1 MKKFLMTFFICLVL
15 VFVFMFFGGSML
27 LDLSRHFYAFLVFI
41 SLVLAVL
48 ITVLE
53 GLWEKL
59 ESLEKR
65 VQELEGREN
74 PPEEQIQSLENRKD
88 LRDKENNR

>member
-41 SLVLAVL
+41 SLALAVL
-48 ITVLE
+48 VTVLE
-53 GLWEKL
+53 ALWEKL
-59 ESLEKR
+59 EALEKQVR
-65 VQELEGREN
+65 ALEEDT
-74 PPEEQIQSLENRKD
+74 PEEQIQSLENRED
-88 LRDKENNR
+88 LRD

>member
-15 VFVFMFFGGSML
+15 VFVFMFFCGSML

-48 ITVLE
+48 VTVLE
-53 GLWEKL
+53 ALWEKL
-59 ESLEKR
+59 EALEKR
-65 VQELEGREN
+65 IQELEGREDT
-74 PPEEQIQSLENRKD
+74 PKEQIQFLENRED
-88 LRDKENNR
+88 LRDKENKQ

>member
-27 LDLSRHFYAFLVFI
+27 LDTSRHFGAFLVFV

-48 ITVLE
+48 VSILE
-53 GLWEKL
+53 ALWERL
-59 ESLEKR
+59 EALEKR
-65 VQELEGREN
+65 IQELEGKGSEHGE
-74 PPEEQIQSLENRKD
+74 P
-88 LRDKENNR
+88 

>member
-41 SLVLAVL
+41 SLALAVL
-48 ITVLE
+48 VTVLE
-53 GLWEKL
+53 ALWEKL
-59 ESLEKR
+59 EALEKQVR
-65 VQELEGREN
+65 ALEEDT
-74 PPEEQIQSLENRKD
+74 PEEQIQSLENRED
-88 LRDKENNR
+88 LRDKENKQ

>member
-41 SLVLAVL
+41 SLALAVL
-48 ITVLE
+48 VTVLE
-53 GLWEKL
+53 ALGEKL
-59 ESLEKR
+59 EALEKR
-65 VQELEGREN
+65 VRALEEDT
-74 PPEEQIQSLENRKD
+74 PEELIQSLENRED
-88 LRDKENNR
+88 LRD

>member
-41 SLVLAVL
+41 SLALAVL
-48 ITVLE
+48 VTVLE
-53 GLWEKL
+53 ALWEKL
-59 ESLEKR
+59 EALEKR
-65 VQELEGREN
+65 VRALEEDT
-74 PPEEQIQSLENRKD
+74 PEERIQSLENRED
-88 LRDKENNR
+88 SRDKENKQ

>member
-41 SLVLAVL
+41 SLALAVL
-48 ITVLE
+48 VTVLE
-53 GLWEKL
+53 ALWEKL
-59 ESLEKR
+59 EALEKR
-65 VQELEGREN
+65 VRALEEDT
-74 PPEEQIQSLENRKD
+74 PEELIQSLENRED
-88 LRDKENNR
+88 LRDKENKQ